1 VWGWLVCTI
10 IIGVFFL
17 FVKSINYRLHR
28 LFGIDPIISEEEK
41 KQETKDEDAEVR
53 KKPENEA
60 QDTDTDGD
68 LVDEYPTK
76 KDQAEKTFDVDMH
89 KSASSLNS
97 TTDRGSLDSNGGVL
111 ELSRRSSGSRHASV
125 KSSPKLSS
133 RDNASEVS

>member
-1 VWGWLVCTI
+1 VWGWLIYTI
-10 IIGVFFL
+10 VIGIFFL

-28 LFGIDPIISEEEK
+28 LFGIDPILYEK
-41 KQETKDEDAEVR
+41 KEETKDEDAEVK

-76 KDQAEKTFDVDMH
+76 KDQTEKTFDVDMH

-97 TTDRGSLDSNGGVL
+97 TTDMGSLDSNGGVL

>member
-1 VWGWLVCTI
+1 
-10 IIGVFFL
+10 
-17 FVKSINYRLHR
+17 VKSINYRLHR
-28 LFGIDPIISEEEK
+28 LFGIDPDVVLEEK
-41 KQETKDEDAEVR
+41 KEDTKDENPE
-53 KKPENEA
+53 KPDNEA
-60 QDTDTDGD
+60 QDTDTGGD

-111 ELSRRSSGSRHASV
+111 ELSRKSSGSRHASV

-133 RDNASEVS
+133 RDNALEVS